1 MSPPNILLLAGA
13 PATSSLDPSKYLDS
27 LSEPFRNF
35 ISSTGS
41 RPGKDSTHYTHPEYA
56 TWRSL
61 PLTRQPLHTGLTPDH
76 NMDGLPIHA
85 HHQDFFN
92 TASCISS
99 GGPEQASTQQNEDA
113 EDVLTQFYEQ
123 SLAHHNPLPSSQL
136 DNNASDDETTAYLD
150 ETSFLTT
157 TSFLSNTTSTAHHP
171 PPPVIPPHLSDLED
185 VPTAPQLLALHPQ
198 TITLNL
204 IAGILSIAQPRTVK
218 TRWGKT
224 LSLVEIL
231 LGDDTR
237 SGFSATFWLADD
249 SSNSDVTAK
258 MLHLLRR
265 QDVVLLQNVALHVF
279 RGKVYGQSLRRGQT
293 KVHLL
298 WRRRGS
304 GGCYSSR
311 DLASGHVEGAN
322 PQLAKT
328 ARVKDWVLRFVG
340 ADSGV
345 EGKVEVLKGWDKPPD
360 DTQ

>member
-1 MSPPNILLLAGA
+1 MHNADGMS
-13 PATSSLDPSKYLDS
+13 
-27 LSEPFRNF
+27 
-35 ISSTGS
+35 
-41 RPGKDSTHYTHPEYA
+41 
-56 TWRSL
+56 
-61 PLTRQPLHTGLTPDH
+61 
-76 NMDGLPIHA
+76 IHA

-92 TASCISS
+92 TASVLSS
-99 GGPEQASTQQNEDA
+99 GGPDQAPVEQDEDA

-136 DNNASDDETTAYLD
+136 DDTNSNDETTTYLD

-157 TSFLSNTTSTAHHP
+157 TSSLSNATTTMHHP
-171 PPPVIPPHLSDLED
+171 PPPPVVPPHLSDLED
-185 VPTAPQLLALHPQ
+185 VPTAAQLLALHPQ

-237 SGFSATFWLADD
+237 SGFSVTFWLADD
-249 SSNSDVTAK
+249 SGGNSDATART
-258 MLHLLRR
+258 LHQLRR

-293 KVHLL
+293 RVHLL

-311 DLASGHVEGAN
+311 DLAAGRDDGGN
-322 PQLAKT
+322 PQLGKT
-328 ARVKDWVLRFVG
+328 ARVRDWVLRFVG
-340 ADSGV
+340 ADSGLD
-345 EGKVEVLKGWDKPPD
+345 GKVDVLKGWDKPPD